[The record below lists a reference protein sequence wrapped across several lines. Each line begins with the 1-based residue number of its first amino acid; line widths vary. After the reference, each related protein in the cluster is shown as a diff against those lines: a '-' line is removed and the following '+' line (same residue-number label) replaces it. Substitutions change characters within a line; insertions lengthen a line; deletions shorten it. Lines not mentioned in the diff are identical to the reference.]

1 MPDIV
6 QHVAL
11 AIYTEFVRE
20 RDPQRALQRFNR
32 MPDATREQFENEA
45 KAALR
50 VADAYYRGAHAA

>member
-1 MPDIV
+1 MADIV
-6 QHVAL
+6 KHVAL

-32 MPDATREQFENEA
+32 MPDATREQFEDEA

>member
-20 RDPQRALQRFNR
+20 RDPQRALQRFKR
-32 MPDATREQFENEA
+32 LPDTTRENFEAEA
-45 KAALR
+45 RAAIR
-50 VADAYYRGAHAA
+50 VCEAHFTGAYAA

>member
-1 MPDIV
+1 MTDIV

-32 MPDATREQFENEA
+32 LPQPTREHFESEA
-45 KAALR
+45 KAAIR
-50 VADAYYRGAHAA
+50 VCEAYFIGARAA